1 MKRRRKSEIQSAEQV
16 PNHPEYS
23 VWVSYDYGRLVPS
36 YLHDSIIVKC
46 YDSERTSQSTVDII
60 YNDVYQY
67 PGNSE
72 YHRDNY
78 LMVPLTV
85 PPMALKA
92 DLYNLDDKKVS
103 DGVPKVS
110 KLFSLEYDSTFL
122 VTYKLAPVVCEAEII
137 PDGSA
142 SGDFEITL
150 SEGKYTCDESDSTG
164 DPGPCYSCD
173 ILQSPLDSIT
183 VPVQDVSDEYAYIWQ
198 DVWDM
203 STIKIVTPKPG
214 GSSSSSTPVTP
225 GAVYLCKVNTPPN
238 GNGGTAI
245 VEVISVDGSGN
256 VSVGASLAVNVPAI

>member
-1 MKRRRKSEIQSAEQV
+1 MKRRSKSEIQSAEQV
-16 PNHPEYS
+16 PNHSEYS

-46 YDSERTSQSTVDII
+46 SDNERTYQSTVDII

-67 PGNSE
+67 PGTSE

-92 DLYNLDDKKVS
+92 ELYNLDDKKIS
-103 DGVPKVS
+103 EGVPKVS
-110 KLFSLEYDSTFL
+110 KLFDLEYDSTFL
-122 VTYKLAPVVCEAEII
+122 VTYKLAPVVCAAEVI
-137 PDGSA
+137 PEGDE
-142 SGDFEITL
+142 SGDFELTL
-150 SEGKYTCDESDSTG
+150 SAGKYTCDESDSAG

-203 STIKIVTPKPG
+203 SVITIQKNKPTDDSEDT
-214 GSSSSSTPVTP
+214 GSGP
-225 GAVYLCKVNTPPN
+225 AVYLCRVVTPPS
-238 GNGGTAI
+238 GSGGTAT
-245 VEVISVDGSGN
+245 VEVISVSGSGA
-256 VSVGASLAVNVPAI
+256 VQGGAQMVVNVIG